1 MKKREGT
8 SALGD
13 YIPLSIAALSI
24 IVFGIINICAMATGQ
39 KDGSI
44 PLALF
49 KLLPTLISPV
59 VLVLTAHANRYG
71 FLLGGFNS
79 LLYAVTF
86 FMEGLFFS
94 LFTAVAV
101 SFPVQVFSFFHWS
114 RNRRDENSEEVALK
128 SFGVKGNIILILAM
142 TAVWAICYF
151 LIGGLIASQNY
162 KLFDTV
168 GFVTGMACTFIA
180 AFRYVESMYIN
191 VVCIVCSVLT
201 WVFITV
207 NDPSSVNYLI
217 NLVYSL
223 YTVIQASF
231 IWTKLY
237 IRQKRELAEEQI
249 EALNE

>member
-8 SALGD
+8 SLLGD

-24 IVFGIINICAMATGQ
+24 IVFGIINISAMATGQ
-39 KDGSI
+39 KEGSI
-44 PLALF
+44 SLALF

-114 RNRRDENSEEVALK
+114 RNRKDEKSEEVALK
-128 SFGVKGNIILILAM
+128 TFGVKGNALMILAM
-142 TAVWAICYF
+142 AAVWAVCYF
-151 LIGGLIASQNY
+151 LIGDLIASQNY
-162 KLFDTV
+162 KLFDTI

-191 VVCIVCSVLT
+191 VICVTCSVLT
-201 WVFITV
+201 WVSITLK
-207 NDPSSVNYLI
+207 DPSSVNYLI
-217 NLVYSL
+217 NSLYSL
-223 YTVIQASF
+223 YTVIQASY

-237 IRQKRELAEEQI
+237 VKQKRELSMTRE
-249 EALNE
+249 EALHE